1 MSFSDLHSGPKAGG
15 GHASKQQPKQR
26 RDDDSTFEKQIKAN
40 IQEMQDSIRKAGEQL
55 DHVQKSPLSR
65 RAGESL
71 DKFLEHSRE
80 LSQST
85 QELFSD
91 WTVHLAGEPS
101 ERHRKRFSMEKL
113 QRAFEVE
120 VSHLKD
126 VAKRAVVVQQEAM
139 GSASRQTFECRPMC
153 DDQGS
158 SGCGDDVEHGLLD
171 DSDAATSCRLSS
183 MQEDATI
190 RNRIAQERE
199 EGIRRIQGQ
208 VSEVNQIF
216 RDLASIVQEQGS
228 QFESIENQAESSAS
242 NTKQAVTELKK
253 AVDRQRGTRERLCCM
268 LAAAIVVLCFVILP
282 HMNMLEFNSHVVHA
296 SSSSSVDA
304 KTPHVGGTKGSHQLT

>member
-1 MSFSDLHSGPKAGG
+1 MSFNDLHSGPKGG

-26 RDDDSTFEKQIKAN
+26 RDDDSTFERQIKAN

-55 DHVQKSPLSR
+55 DHVQRSIMSK

-85 QELFSD
+85 QRLFSE

-101 ERHRKRFSMEKL
+101 ERHRKRFSYEKL
-113 QRAFEVE
+113 QRAFEEE

-126 VAKRAVVVQQEAM
+126 VAKRAVVVQQEAA
-139 GSASRQTFECRPMC
+139 GSGANGRQAIECRPMC
-153 DDQGS
+153 DEQGAS
-158 SGCGDDVEHGLLD
+158 ACGDDVEHGLLD
-171 DSDAATSCRLSS
+171 DSENTSTCGLSS
-183 MQEDATI
+183 LQEDATI

-216 RDLASIVQEQGS
+216 RDLASIVHEQGT
-228 QFESIENQAESSAS
+228 QFESIETQAESSSS
-242 NTKQAVTELKK
+242 NTKQAVQELKK

-268 LAAAIVVLCFVILP
+268 LAVAIVVLCFVILP
-282 HMNMLEFNSHVVHA
+282 HMNMLEFNNHVVHA
-296 SSSSSVDA
+296 SFSSVVA
-304 KTPHVGGTKGSHQLT
+304 KTPHIDPKTGHQLT